1 LFDQVNLYA
10 SLKTYFEAKPSK
22 HTIFSYLSKH
32 FQQFQAQVT
41 VIARLGSVTWLES
54 KGQPRVIIFFTCLVM
69 IWQKSQYLR
78 KT

>member
-32 FQQFQAQVT
+32 FKQFQAQVT
-41 VIARLGSVTWLES
+41 VIARLGSVT
-54 KGQPRVIIFFTCLVM
+54 
-69 IWQKSQYLR
+69 
-78 KT
+78 